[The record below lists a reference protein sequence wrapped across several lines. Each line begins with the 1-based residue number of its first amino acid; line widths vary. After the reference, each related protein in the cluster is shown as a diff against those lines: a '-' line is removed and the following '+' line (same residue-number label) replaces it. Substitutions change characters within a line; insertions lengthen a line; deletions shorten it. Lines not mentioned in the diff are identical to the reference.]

1 MKNIRLKLVKK
12 IMKNN
17 KKNGIVL
24 TTLITIIILLSIIA
38 GTVTTFSLNYVKE
51 QQKQEL
57 LSTLEYVESAMEEKI
72 LSNKIYDRNI
82 YGTTMSA
89 EMKVRYNEYLAKYR
103 DLREFD
109 DSIVLISQFDLKEI
123 PSGRKVKIQGVSVQL
138 SSFIVYD
145 LKIKKAY
152 YLGPAYVYYDRE
164 NKEPIFRLKEKV

>member
-1 MKNIRLKLVKK
+1 MKKIGLGFNNNMKNI
-12 IMKNN
+12 N
-17 KKNGIVL
+17 KKNGVVL

-38 GTVTTFSLNYVKE
+38 GTVTTFSLDYIRE

-72 LSNKIYDRNI
+72 LSNSIYDLNI
-82 YGTTMSA
+82 YGTTISGQ
-89 EMKVRYNEYLAKYR
+89 MKARYNEYAAKHH
-103 DLREFD
+103 DVREFD
-109 DSIVLISQFDLKEI
+109 DSIVHISQFNLKEI
-123 PSGRKVKIQGVSVQL
+123 PNRRKIKMYGVNVTVY
-138 SSFIVYD
+138 SFIVYD

>member
-1 MKNIRLKLVKK
+1 MKKIGLGFNNNMKNI
-12 IMKNN
+12 N
-17 KKNGIVL
+17 KKNGVVL

-38 GTVTTFSLNYVKE
+38 GTVTTFSLDYIRE

-72 LSNKIYDRNI
+72 LSNSIYDLNI
-82 YGTTMSA
+82 YGTTISA
-89 EMKVRYNEYLAKYR
+89 EMKARYNEYLVKYR
-103 DLREFD
+103 DLISFN

-123 PSGRKVKIQGVSVQL
+123 PSGKKVKIQGVPVQL
-138 SSFIVYD
+138 RDFIVYD